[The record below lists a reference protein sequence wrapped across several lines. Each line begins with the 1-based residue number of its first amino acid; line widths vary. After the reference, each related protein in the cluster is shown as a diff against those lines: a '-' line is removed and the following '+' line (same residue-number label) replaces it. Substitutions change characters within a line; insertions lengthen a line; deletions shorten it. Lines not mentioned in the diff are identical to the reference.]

1 MLSSSQTPLLFSGFS
16 LFPHTWRFQN
26 SGWWKEVGVGQDGS
40 YTCILTRL
48 NGCEDWDKAWKRC
61 HSISDTQIPLKN
73 GLFCLFCFVFNDYDV
88 LSMFPCLLWAVTH
101 TFLAFFLP
109 VGHVLG
115 WEREH
120 ASLHPLRNFPQLLL
134 GDLHRVG
141 GACPGLAQH
150 WC

>member
-1 MLSSSQTPLLFSGFS
+1 MAVRTEIKHEKGVTQFLTHRYLS
-16 LFPHTWRFQN
+16 
-26 SGWWKEVGVGQDGS
+26 KMD
-40 YTCILTRL
+40 I
-48 NGCEDWDKAWKRC
+48 
-61 HSISDTQIPLKN
+61 
-73 GLFCLFCFVFNDYDV
+73 FCLFCFVSNDSDV
-88 LSMFPCLLWAVTH
+88 LSMFPCLLRVVTH
-101 TFLAFFLP
+101 TFLAFSLP

-120 ASLHPLRNFPQLLL
+120 ASLHSLGNFPQLPL